1 MAVSELERAKADL
14 LAPLR
19 ELHKTAESEVVRLQ
33 KELDAAKKTKREI
46 EQLLRGVDPEFP
58 NPYAK
63 NGRKPQSNG
72 KGAHKYSPE
81 KLEAMTTWLHANAE
95 QLNAMNNGD
104 GFYSTEIAAVFP
116 DIPIASQ
123 SGISA
128 ICMQLR
134 DSGVLRLSK
143 RGGIGG
149 RKYYKV
155 IG

>member
-1 MAVSELERAKADL
+1 MGATDLERAKAEL

-19 ELHKTAESEVVRLQ
+19 ELHETATKEEARLKRELES
-33 KELDAAKKTKREI
+33 AKKTRREI

-81 KLEAMTTWLHANAE
+81 KLEAMTTWLQANAE

-123 SGISA
+123 SGVSA

-143 RGGIGG
+143 RGGVGG

-155 IG
+155 V